1 MAVWGVERLGSCLHL
16 KSISMSANDRQC
28 QDKSLFQSTHSESS
42 LDVEDRDN
50 ECINRTAQCHD
61 ATKGMNHTT
70 DQIGRLLEATGIV
83 PWEANAETWQFA
95 YVGDHARSLLGYP
108 VDQWYEKDF
117 WVQHLF
123 AEDRARAIE
132 FCIEHSQTDDQY
144 QFEYRM
150 QRADDRIVWVQDIVN
165 VVRED
170 GRPVLL
176 RGFLV
181 DVTSRKQAEEALR
194 ESQERFLLAVHGSNT
209 GLWIRD
215 LTTNEI
221 YLSPRWKSMLGYEAS
236 EITDGFEEWER
247 RIHPE
252 DRERVLATLKE
263 YLSGCLPEYENEY
276 RLRHKDGSYRWILS
290 RGVSVRDAMG
300 KPTMIAGSHVDITKL
315 KEAQEALKVS
325 VQSLSEREMLFG
337 KLAEAID
344 QVFWLTELNPERVIY
359 VSPAFEQIWAV
370 PVEILYRDPRSWLS
384 MVHAGD
390 QERVA
395 AAFEAYVRG
404 QAPAYNIEYRIQRP
418 DGAIRWICDEGARIV
433 DTFGEVRWISGIAKD
448 ITEQKGANDA
458 LRESEERFRLMAD
471 SAPVMIWMSDLD
483 KHCIYFN
490 KRWLDFTGRTIEKE
504 LGEGW
509 AENVHPE
516 DLRRCIKKY
525 SNAFDD
531 RRPFVMEYRLRR
543 FDGEY
548 RWIADFG
555 TPRYEPSGAFC
566 GYIGSC
572 IDITDRKL
580 AQDAMRES
588 EAKFRAL
595 FESNVLPIVY
605 WHESDAV
612 VDANDAYL
620 RLIGFTQEELKT
632 GKVRWDPTVPD
643 TEIGIEREAR
653 EVLASRRQPFIQ
665 FEKEYRLRD
674 GRHIHV
680 LVGASL
686 LPGKSDSGMAFVVDL
701 TERKLTEQKL
711 RDLTARL
718 FHGHEEERTKIA
730 RELHDDIGQRLALIE
745 IELEQLSQ
753 MTSEPSDE
761 VPRLIQELGKQT
773 REIATDVQHI
783 SHELHP
789 PKLEYLGLVSAVKAL
804 CRELSVHKKI
814 RIDVEAHDMST
825 SIPRNVALCVY
836 RVVQEALQNVVKHSR
851 SAEARVVL
859 EERADHMEVCI
870 CDSGIGFDP
879 KSTAAK
885 TGIGL
890 VSMHERLRLVRGT
903 LAIESHPRQGTS
915 IKIYVPLTAAEDEEG
930 KGGLS

>member
-1 MAVWGVERLGSCLHL
+1 MKE
-16 KSISMSANDRQC
+16 
-28 QDKSLFQSTHSESS
+28 
-42 LDVEDRDN
+42 
-50 ECINRTAQCHD
+50 
-61 ATKGMNHTT
+61 TT
-70 DQIGRLLEATGIV
+70 EELTGRLLKATGIV
-83 PWEANAETWQFA
+83 PWEASTETWQFT
-95 YVGDHARSLLGYP
+95 YVGDQARSLLGYP

-123 AEDRARAIE
+123 PDDRARAIE
-132 FCIEHSQTDDQY
+132 FCMEHSQTDDQY

-150 QRADDRIVWVQDIVN
+150 QRADDQIVWVQDIVN

-176 RGFLV
+176 RGFLI
-181 DVTSRKQAEEALR
+181 DVTARKQADEALR
-194 ESQERFLLAVHGSNT
+194 ASQDRFLLAVQGSNT

-215 LTTNEI
+215 LTTNET
-221 YLSPRWKSMLGYEAS
+221 YLSPRWKSMLGYKAS
-236 EITDGFEEWER
+236 EIPDTFEEWER

-252 DRERVLATLKE
+252 DRARVLTTSRE
-263 YLSGCLPEYENEY
+263 YLSGCLPEYEIEH

-315 KEAQEALKVS
+315 KETQEALKTS
-325 VQSLSEREMLFG
+325 TQALGEREMLFG

-344 QVFWLTELNPERVIY
+344 QVFWFTELNPERLIY

-370 PVEILYRDPRSWLS
+370 PVETLYRDPRAWLS
-384 MVHAGD
+384 TIHAED

-395 AAFEAYVRG
+395 VAFEAYVRG
-404 QAPAYNIEYRIQRP
+404 QAPAYNIEYRIQRS

-433 DTFGEVRWISGIAKD
+433 DESGEVRWISGIAKD
-448 ITEQKGANDA
+448 ITEQKRANDA

-504 LGEGW
+504 LSEGW

-525 SNAFDD
+525 STAFDA
-531 RRPFVMEYRLRR
+531 RRPFGMEYRLRR

-555 TPRYEPSGAFC
+555 TPRYEPNGAFC

-580 AQDAMRES
+580 AQDVMRES

-605 WHESDAV
+605 WHERDAV
-612 VDANDAYL
+612 MDANDAYL
-620 RLIGFTQEELKT
+620 RLIGFTQEELKA

-643 TEIGIEREAR
+643 TETAIEREAR

-674 GRHIHV
+674 GRRVPV
-680 LVGASL
+680 LVAASL

-718 FHGHEEERTKIA
+718 FHSQEEERTKIA

-753 MTSEPSDE
+753 MTSEPSED
-761 VPRLIQELGKQT
+761 VPRLIQELSQQT

-789 PKLEYLGLVSAVKAL
+789 PKLEYLGLVPAVKAL
-804 CRELSVHKKI
+804 CRELSAHKKI

-825 SIPRNVALCVY
+825 SIPRNIALCVY

-859 EERADHMEVCI
+859 DESADHVDICI

-879 KSTAAK
+879 ESTAAK

-890 VSMHERLRLVRGT
+890 ISMHERLRLVRGT
-903 LAIESHPRQGTS
+903 LAIESYPRQGTS
-915 IKIYVPLTAAEDEEG
+915 IKIHVPLTVAEEEG
-930 KGGLS
+930 KEDIS